1 MLRRQQKKLEWIKP
15 ASHFTLVMS
24 ALQLHLNTILKKMSA
39 FHHHKLNILP
49 FCLGFRFGKI

>member
-24 ALQLHLNTILKKMSA
+24 ALQLHLNTILKKNVSISSPQA
-39 FHHHKLNILP
+39 KYSTFL
-49 FCLGFRFGKI
+49 FRL